1 MHQILFVDDDAN
13 ILSALRRRLRSAR
26 PDWDLHFAASGA
38 EALSLAKDRNFDV
51 IVSDIQMPEMD
62 GITLLEK
69 LQDTH
74 PDAVRII
81 LTGHAD
87 NASYLRTIGPAHQFL
102 SKPCDNE
109 SLIESIE
116 NALGLRLMLQSP
128 ELRTLVAESKSL
140 ASPPDTYIRLES
152 AFSNPDYSLESI
164 SKIVESDIALTTEVL
179 KLTNSSYFAVTQ
191 NVASV
196 SHAVRMLGMET
207 LKALALFVGLYRGF
221 DGPPGQAANLKRLCH
236 RSQQIGVTAA
246 LIAEYE
252 KLPREICHAVPS
264 IGMLSHIGTLIL
276 YTNRANEMDAVTKR
290 VEAEGIS
297 IDQAETEQFGAG
309 HAEIGAYLLGLWGFP
324 APVVQA
330 VAYHHRPMDL
340 PHKEMNALTSIY
352 VAQHLAREIADQ
364 DKGRAVENL
373 IDMDYL
379 SLIGKADRLEEWKNI
394 ARIVSLK
401 YSELTNN

>member
-116 NALGLRLMLQSP
+116 NALGLRQLLQSP

-264 IGMLSHIGTLIL
+264 
-276 YTNRANEMDAVTKR
+276 
-290 VEAEGIS
+290 
-297 IDQAETEQFGAG
+297 
-309 HAEIGAYLLGLWGFP
+309 
-324 APVVQA
+324 
-330 VAYHHRPMDL
+330 
-340 PHKEMNALTSIY
+340 
-352 VAQHLAREIADQ
+352 
-364 DKGRAVENL
+364 
-373 IDMDYL
+373 L
-379 SLIGKADRLEEWKNI
+379 SLIHI
-394 ARIVSLK
+394 
-401 YSELTNN
+401 

>member
-1 MHQILFVDDDAN
+1 MHHILFVDDDTN
-13 ILSALRRRLRSAR
+13 ILSGLRRQLRSAR
-26 PDWDLHFAASGA
+26 PKWNLHFATSGA
-38 EALSLAKDRNFDV
+38 DALALATDMNFDV
-51 IVSDIQMPEMD
+51 IVSDIQMPGMD
-62 GITLLEK
+62 GITLLET
-69 LQDTH
+69 LQETH

-102 SKPCDNE
+102 SKPCDNQT
-109 SLIESIE
+109 LIDSIE
-116 NALGLRLMLQSP
+116 NALGLRQLLQSP
-128 ELRTLVAESKSL
+128 ELRTLVADSKSL
-140 ASPPDTYIRLES
+140 ASPPDTYIRLEN
-152 AFSNPDYSLESI
+152 AFSDPNYNLDSI

-196 SHAVRMLGMET
+196 AHAVRMLGMET

-221 DGPPGQAANLKRLCH
+221 DGPPRQAANLKRLCH

-252 KLPREICHAVPS
+252 KLPRDICHAVPC

-276 YTNRANEMDAVTKR
+276 YANRPDEMDAVTKR
-290 VEAEGIS
+290 VETEGIS
-297 IDQAETEQFGAG
+297 IDQAETDQFGAG

-324 APVVQA
+324 APVIQA

-340 PHKEMNALTSIY
+340 PHKDMNALTAIY
-352 VAQHLAREIADQ
+352 VAQHLTREIADRENSQ
-364 DKGRAVENL
+364 DVESQ
-373 IDMDYL
+373 IDMAYL
-379 SLIGKADRLEEWKNI
+379 SLIGKDDRIEEWTNI

-401 YSELTNN
+401 YSELTNS

>member
-1 MHQILFVDDDAN
+1 MHHILFVDDDAN
-13 ILSALRRRLRSAR
+13 ILSGLRRRLKTVR
-26 PDWDLHFAASGA
+26 PQWQLHFASGGS
-38 EALSLAKDRNFDV
+38 EAIELAGTQNLDV

-62 GITLLEK
+62 GVTLLET
-69 LQDTH
+69 LQKTQ

-109 SLIESIE
+109 TLVGSIE
-116 NALGLRLMLQSP
+116 NALNLRKMLNSA
-128 ELRTLVAESKSL
+128 ELRTLVADSKSL
-140 ASPPDTYIRLES
+140 ASPPDTHMRLET
-152 AFSNPDYSLESI
+152 AFSDPNYSFESI

-191 NVASV
+191 NVSSV
-196 SHAVRMLGMET
+196 EHAVRMLGMET

-221 DGPPGQAANLKRLCH
+221 DGPPHQAENLKRLCH

-246 LIAEYE
+246 MIAEYE
-252 KLPREICHAVPS
+252 NLPREVCHAVPS

-276 YTNRANEMDAVTKR
+276 YAKKPDEMEAVIKR
-290 VEAEGIS
+290 VETEGIT
-297 IDQAETEQFGAG
+297 IDEAEHAQFGAG

-324 APVVQA
+324 APIIQA
-330 VAYHHRPMDL
+330 VAYHHHPMDL
-340 PHKEMNALTSIY
+340 PHQEMTAPTAIY
-352 VAQHLAREIADQ
+352 VAQHLTREIADQ
-364 DKGRAVENL
+364 DAAGDVTSN

-379 SLIGKADRLEEWKNI
+379 ARIGKERHLEDWRNI
-394 ARIVSLK
+394 ARIVSEK
-401 YSELTNN
+401 YSELTNP

>member
-116 NALGLRLMLQSP
+116 NALGLRQLLQSP